1 MEESVSNA
9 DYKATLQETSGSIGE
24 WHPFQQTSQDTF
36 VVSVFPWSWK
46 AGMGV
51 GDEEVGDEARE
62 IFAQPGSGIF
72 EVKLSQ

>member
-1 MEESVSNA
+1 
-9 DYKATLQETSGSIGE
+9 
-24 WHPFQQTSQDTF
+24 
-36 VVSVFPWSWK
+36 
-46 AGMGV
+46 MGV